1 MSKGKVYN
9 LNCYLSSCNQWRGL
23 LPKDTCSEVAVG
35 EWNTEISCYQLG
47 WWSQL
52 PTGERFRSWVYSVK
66 SESRDFSSCGFT
78 IMWNSG
84 ATLSV
89 GTWIT
94 RINKVTI
101 SALLDF
107 WVHCSRF
114 ELRWREAF
122 YCTVQAC
129 CSIVANTANKSVQ
142 KRNVH
147 QKKKKIQLTKNQE
160 T

>member
-1 MSKGKVYN
+1 MSMGKVYN

-23 LPKDTCSEVAVG
+23 LPKDTCGEVAVG
-35 EWNTEISCYQLG
+35 EWNREISCYQLG

-78 IMWNSG
+78 IMSNSG
-84 ATLSV
+84 AI
-89 GTWIT
+89 GGNMERWIT

-101 SALLDF
+101 SALIDF
-107 WVHCSRF
+107 WVQCSRF

-122 YCTVQAC
+122 HCTVQAC
-129 CSIVANTANKSVQ
+129 FSIVANTANKCVE
-142 KRNVH
+142 KRPP
-147 QKKKKIQLTKNQE
+147 KKKIQLTKSQE